1 MTQDDRLETAGNSSL
16 MNISPSCT
24 KLARRKAL
32 AQYRDNLFVQKQGRA
47 GPKIPNSDGSVHW
60 SICCPRNLLITAL
73 CADSHRAQL
82 RQDPAALLKYQER
95 AREASRNYEA
105 KHREFRSWKRRLQRV
120 EASYKRLGRDKRPEE
135 KRTGTRDYKLEWE
148 VYQEKQKEKERER
161 LADAVYVPPDDTVR
175 IERDDGSFRY
185 IYKY

>member
-1 MTQDDRLETAGNSSL
+1 MAQDDRLETAGNSSL

-24 KLARRKAL
+24 KLARHKAL
-32 AQYRDNLFVQKQGRA
+32 ARYRDKNKKELAQKSRIQMA
-47 GPKIPNSDGSVHW
+47 QYIDLYVAHVT
-60 SICCPRNLLITAL
+60 LITAL

-95 AREASRNYEA
+95 AREASHNYEA

-148 VYQEKQKEKERER
+148 VYQEKKKERER
-161 LADAVYVPPDDTVR
+161 EMLADALYVTSDDTVR
-175 IERDDGSFRY
+175 IEHDDGSFHY
-185 IYKY
+185 IYLKN

>member
-1 MTQDDRLETAGNSSL
+1 MAQDDRLETAGNSSL

-32 AQYRDNLFVQKQGRA
+32 AQYRDKNKEELAQKSRIQMA
-47 GPKIPNSDGSVHW
+47 H
-60 SICCPRNLLITAL
+60 
-73 CADSHRAQL
+73 HRAQL

-120 EASYKRLGRDKRPEE
+120 EASYKRLGHDRRPEE
-135 KRTGTRDYKLEWE
+135 KRYGTRDYKLEWE
-148 VYQEKQKEKERER
+148 VYQEKKKEKERER
-161 LADAVYVPPDDTVR
+161 LADALYVPSDNTVR
-175 IERDDGSFRY
+175 IEHDDGSFRY

>member
-1 MTQDDRLETAGNSSL
+1 MAQDDRLETAGNSSL

-47 GPKIPNSDGSVHW
+47 GPKIPNSDGSVH
-60 SICCPRNLLITAL
+60 C
-73 CADSHRAQL
+73 HRAQL

-120 EASYKRLGRDKRPEE
+120 EASYKRLGRNKRPEE

-148 VYQEKQKEKERER
+148 VYQEKKKEKERER
-161 LADAVYVPPDDTVR
+161 LADALVLINGKILVEAVEFPTNL
-175 IERDDGSFRY
+175 
-185 IYKY
+185 

>member
-1 MTQDDRLETAGNSSL
+1 MAQDDRLETAGNSSS

-32 AQYRDNLFVQKQGRA
+32 AQYRDNY
-47 GPKIPNSDGSVHW
+47 
-60 SICCPRNLLITAL
+60 
-73 CADSHRAQL
+73 RAQL

-95 AREASRNYEA
+95 GREASRNYEA

-120 EASYKRLGRDKRPEE
+120 EASYKKLGRDKRPEE

-148 VYQEKQKEKERER
+148 VYQEKKKEKERER
-161 LADAVYVPPDDTVR
+161 LADALYVPSDDTVR

>member
-1 MTQDDRLETAGNSSL
+1 MAQDDRLETAGNSCL

-32 AQYRDNLFVQKQGRA
+32 AQYRDNY
-47 GPKIPNSDGSVHW
+47 H
-60 SICCPRNLLITAL
+60 
-73 CADSHRAQL
+73 AQL

-95 AREASRNYEA
+95 AQEASRNYEA

-120 EASYKRLGRDKRPEE
+120 EASYKRLVRDKRPEE

-148 VYQEKQKEKERER
+148 VYQEKKKEKERER
-161 LADAVYVPPDDTVR
+161 LADALYVPSDDTVR
-175 IERDDGSFRY
+175 IEHDDGSFRY